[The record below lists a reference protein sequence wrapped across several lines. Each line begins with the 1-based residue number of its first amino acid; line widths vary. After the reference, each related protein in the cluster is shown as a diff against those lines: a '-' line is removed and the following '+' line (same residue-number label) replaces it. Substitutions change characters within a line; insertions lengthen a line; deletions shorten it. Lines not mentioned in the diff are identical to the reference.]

1 MTTTTTT
8 PPAAPAADELDQ
20 FIGRFVTDLGAVAH
34 AASVVLGDKL
44 GLYRALADLGPSTPS
59 ELAERTGCDAR
70 YVREWLCAQAASG
83 YAHYD
88 PASGRFHL
96 DAAQTVCLADD
107 THPAFL
113 AGGMAVVSAMH
124 KDEQKVTDRFVT
136 GEGLG
141 WHEHHDDLFIG
152 TERFFRPSYVAN
164 LATSWIPAL
173 DGVED
178 KLAEGGRVADVG
190 CGHGAS
196 TILLA
201 ETFPDIEITGSD
213 YHAGSIE
220 IARRRAEAAGVDD
233 RVTFEVAGADQF
245 GTGEYDLVCIFDAL
259 HDMGDPTSV
268 ATHIRR
274 RLAPDGTWLL
284 VEPRAG
290 DRIEDNLNVVG
301 RIFYSAS
308 TFICTPASRAQDG
321 AACLG
326 AQAGPAVLRQVTER
340 AGFTRFREAV
350 DSPFNLV
357 LEVRP

>member
-164 LATSWIPAL
+164 LASSWIPAL

-201 ETFPDIEITGSD
+201 ETFPEIEITGFD

-220 IARRRAEAAGVDD
+220 IARRR
-233 RVTFEVAGADQF
+233 
-245 GTGEYDLVCIFDAL
+245 
-259 HDMGDPTSV
+259 
-268 ATHIRR
+268 RR
-274 RLAPDGTWLL
+274 GCR
-284 VEPRAG
+284 
-290 DRIEDNLNVVG
+290 G
-301 RIFYSAS
+301 R
-308 TFICTPASRAQDG
+308 
-321 AACLG
+321 
-326 AQAGPAVLRQVTER
+326 
-340 AGFTRFREAV
+340 
-350 DSPFNLV
+350 
-357 LEVRP
+357 